1 VVKPLVLGEPPEA
14 RKLHTATLVGRKIY
28 YLYGSSATN
37 FLDDVV
43 VLDMDVLEWSR
54 PHVVTPRRPSPRFG
68 HSATLVNGHEIWYY
82 PTLQLPP
89 PFQSL
94 WLLAYSLKPFR
105 CFSPGI
111 RVYGGVNRVVNV
123 AGRSHLVPTDPD
135 WHVLDTS
142 TMQWRTIRAS
152 VAAGTNVRLPEFCT

>member
-82 PTLQLPP
+82 PTLQLPSFP
-89 PFQSL
+89 KF
-94 WLLAYSLKPFR
+94 
-105 CFSPGI
+105 
-111 RVYGGVNRVVNV
+111 
-123 AGRSHLVPTDPD
+123 
-135 WHVLDTS
+135 
-142 TMQWRTIRAS
+142 
-152 VAAGTNVRLPEFCT
+152 VAACVLTQAVPVFFPWN